1 MDKELVKYAKKKALR
16 IALSP
21 MKMLPTKHNKLLF
34 HNDIAQNYSANPKYV
49 AQYLIENYPGELELY
64 FSVNNPDKYK
74 DSGIPVKF
82 VKFNSLKYFYHAM
95 TSRVFLTNSGGFA
108 YIPFK
113 KDQHVIN
120 THHGGGA
127 YKTCGMDMY
136 EDTPL
141 FRKDLKLSSSQTE
154 LFLSTNRKF
163 TEVVSKAILLPKER
177 FWEIG
182 MPRNDILIHGDEEL
196 KEKVRAKLGLEK
208 REKLVL
214 FAPTYRK
221 VNDDYYEKS
230 ITISYGLDYERL
242 LNALTKRFGGEW
254 KLAVRYHPCAEIH
267 TSSDSVLDLTTYEEM
282 QELLLVADV
291 LINDFSS
298 SMWDYM
304 LTGKPCFLFA
314 TDLENYVN
322 TTKVYTPVED
332 WPFPKA
338 TTNDEL
344 EDNILSFDE
353 NDYKEGINHH
363 YKALGGCETGRATQL
378 LGTKI
383 YSLCK

>member
-1 MDKELVKYAKKKALR
+1 MNKELIKYAKKIALR
-16 IALSP
+16 TVLVP
-21 MKMLPTKHNKLLF
+21 LKVLPTKHNKVLL
-34 HNDIAQNYSANPKYV
+34 HNDMAQNYSANPKYI
-49 AQYLIENYPGELELY
+49 AQHLMEQYPGKFDVY
-64 FSVNNPDKYK
+64 FSVKNPEKYK
-74 DSGIPVKF
+74 KCRCPVHF
-82 VKFNSLKYFYHAM
+82 VKFNSPSYFIHAM
-95 TSRVFLTNSGGFA
+95 TAKVYLSNSGGYA

-113 KDQHVIN
+113 KNQFVIN

-141 FRKDLKLSSSQTE
+141 FRKDLRLSSDQTD
-154 LFLSTNRKF
+154 LFLSTNKKF
-163 TEVVSKAILLPKER
+163 TEVVSKAILLPKDK

-182 MPRNDILIHGDEEL
+182 MPRNDILINGDDALKKAVRDKIGL
-196 KEKVRAKLGLEK
+196 KEGERM
-208 REKLVL
+208 VL

-221 VNDDYYEKS
+221 ADNDYYNES
-230 ITISYGLDYERL
+230 IASSYGLDYNRL
-242 LNALTKRFGGEW
+242 LQALSTRFGGDW
-254 KLAVRYHPCAEIH
+254 KMAVRYHPCAEVHI
-267 TSSDSVLDLTTYEEM
+267 DDEAVMDLTTYEEM

-314 TDLENYVN
+314 TDMDHYIN
-322 TTKVYTPVED
+322 TTKVYTPIEE

-338 TTNDEL
+338 TNNNEL
-344 EDNILSFDE
+344 ENNILNFDDE
-353 NDYKEGINHH
+353 DYKNKCNQH

-378 LGTKI
+378 LGAKI
-383 YSLCK
+383 NDICK